1 MVQDADEVHVQGL
14 QGTLPMGEGPLT
26 VAGAARVS
34 MVVEVAEVEGT
45 ALVEGIQVV
54 ELGRGGFGDFGH
66 GEASLGG
73 LMFKFGFIAL
83 R

>member
-1 MVQDADEVHVQGL
+1 
-14 QGTLPMGEGPLT
+14 
-26 VAGAARVS
+26 

-66 GEASLGG
+66 GGASLGG